1 MLKSMLA
8 LIWLWNVSET
18 SKTLTMRHTTPQC
31 SKISL
36 FQVNQGWVKES
47 ESERK
52 HLERRHQHGFFPADE
67 GGLWRH
73 LHTGGNTQRR
83 NNVSTYNVLGWSEAA
98 WKNCGMGVPWRVRRD
113 RIHRRLWDRL
123 WVRRGGRGPLQGGW
137 KLPGGRGEWHNF
149 DMKLWPIKNKSSQ

>member
-1 MLKSMLA
+1 MFQRRPKPWQWDTPHPNVLRFLYFRWIRAEWRKLKA
-8 LIWLWNVSET
+8 D
-18 SKTLTMRHTTPQC
+18 
-31 SKISL
+31 
-36 FQVNQGWVKES
+36 FS